1 MDFVTTNELRRE
13 SGKVWKKLERCKEI
27 IVTRNG
33 KLVALLISIQSENI
47 ESTSRALR
55 WDRLDRLLTKQHANA
70 TVLGL
75 DKLSM
80 KEINGAA
87 FGLNLS
93 TIIGHKQ
100 FGSEKRTTLSLICIA
115 PDREIPSIPCRVAPA
130 AVAAFSL

>member
-80 KEINGAA
+80 KEINA
-87 FGLNLS
+87 
-93 TIIGHKQ
+93 
-100 FGSEKRTTLSLICIA
+100 
-115 PDREIPSIPCRVAPA
+115 EI
-130 AVAAFSL
+130 AVARRERSKRGAGKG